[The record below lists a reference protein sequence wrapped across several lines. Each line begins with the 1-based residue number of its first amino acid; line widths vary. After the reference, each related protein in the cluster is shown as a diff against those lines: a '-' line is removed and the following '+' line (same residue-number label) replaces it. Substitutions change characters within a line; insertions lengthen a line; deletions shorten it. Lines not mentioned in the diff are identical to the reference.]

1 MPVPA
6 DDIVCR
12 FINPGRNTWNPNLN
26 QPTQRA
32 FKQANLSVWHQGRLK
47 GRGVALEDLLIDNL
61 AGYGQAH
68 HTAGDYLEFALQAAC
83 DAGTPFRVRVEWR
96 PDDVFVGVPWR
107 RWRYAHVQVE
117 AMTGPAD
124 FPLEFRRLLAAN
136 ARALV
141 PPG

>member
-12 FINPGRNTWNPNLN
+12 FINPGHNTWNPNLN
-26 QPTQRA
+26 LPKQRA
-32 FKQANLSVWHQGRLK
+32 FKQANLSVWH
-47 GRGVALEDLLIDNL
+47 RGLLTDCGVVLENLLIDNL

-68 HTAGDYLEFALQAAC
+68 HTAGDYLELALQAAR
-83 DAGTPFRVRVEWR
+83 DANVSFQVQVEWR
-96 PDDVFVGVPWR
+96 PDDEFVPAPWR

-124 FPLEFRRLLAAN
+124 FPLAFRRLLAAN
-136 ARALV
+136 ARAVV